1 MGPMFFGTYLLT
13 LHRCVQ
19 RIKCGMGLNAIFYR
33 TSVQL
38 GKTKLLEKKSK
49 GFIHYPLGKLKI
61 FALGSSIY
69 SSSHWNLGPLFDSFQ
84 CHCAIFIHAYLLTLL
99 GGTVTKVPTS
109 SDFHPLCNF
118 HECHYTFRNFHPFSH
133 FPYMPS
139 SHVSHR
145 VFTLSLGLL

>member
-1 MGPMFFGTYLLT
+1 MGPIFFGTYLLT

-69 SSSHWNLGPLFDSFQ
+69 SSSHGTWVHFLTVFNAIVQFSSMPTYLPYLGELLPRYQLPQIFIRYATSMNAIIPFE
-84 CHCAIFIHAYLLTLL
+84 IFIHFHIFLTCLL
-99 GGTVTKVPTS
+99 
-109 SDFHPLCNF
+109 H
-118 HECHYTFRNFHPFSH
+118 
-133 FPYMPS
+133 M
-139 SHVSHR
+139 
-145 VFTLSLGLL
+145 

>member
-1 MGPMFFGTYLLT
+1 MGPMFFGTYLIT

-38 GKTKLLEKKSK
+38 GEKKK

-69 SSSHWNLGPLFDSFQ
+69 SSSHGTWVNFLTVFNAIEQFSSMPTYFPYLGEELPRYQLPQ
-84 CHCAIFIHAYLLTLL
+84 IFIRYA
-99 GGTVTKVPTS
+99 TS
-109 SDFHPLCNF
+109 MNAIIPFEFSSIFTYSLHTFKLNSGQFLHFHPLCN
-118 HECHYTFRNFHPFSH
+118 
-133 FPYMPS
+133 
-139 SHVSHR
+139 
-145 VFTLSLGLL
+145 